1 MGLTSLSYLNKI
13 HSFNYWNNVW
23 DSKLLYK
30 KYLYLSL
37 FLNKYF
43 NILFSDHSLN
53 ILMKYILVLNT
64 KKGYLLNF
72 YSKKNFFKNYFLGK
86 IWILKYQ
93 KQYVIILKIF
103 SMLNIN
109 NNLRKKNKKWF
120 NYNKNLNLNRSFK
133 SYKYYL

>member
-53 ILMKYILVLNT
+53 ILMRHILFLNI
-64 KKGYLLNF
+64 KKGYLLNYF
-72 YSKKNFFKNYFLGK
+72 SKKKFFKNYFLGK

-93 KQYVIILKIF
+93 KYFIIILKIF
-103 SMLNIN
+103 SLSSFNF
-109 NNLRKKNKKWF
+109 NLKKKT
-120 NYNKNLNLNRSFK
+120 KNDLIIIK
-133 SYKYYL
+133 I